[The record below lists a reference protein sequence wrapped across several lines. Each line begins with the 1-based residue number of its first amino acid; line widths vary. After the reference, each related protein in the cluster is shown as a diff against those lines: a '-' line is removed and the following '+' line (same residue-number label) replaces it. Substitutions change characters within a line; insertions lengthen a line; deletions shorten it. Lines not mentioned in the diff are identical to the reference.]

1 MIAFPD
7 VDFCHKSELSSEGA
21 HPHSTP
27 GQGGAGNPSPSAEL
41 DGGTHVG
48 PYWINIGPD
57 VYK

>member
-48 PYWINIGPD
+48 PY
-57 VYK
+57 